1 MTSQSRKQQSR
12 ARKAHKEDLLDEA
25 LDETFPA
32 SDPPAMLEP
41 ALRQK
46 RPARKKARTKT
57 QKKKTR

>member
-1 MTSQSRKQQSR
+1 MKSRKPEKP
-12 ARKAHKEDLLDEA
+12 APNGHKQMLLDEA

-46 RPARKKARTKT
+46 RAPRKKAR
-57 QKKKTR
+57 KKKAR